1 MWSQQRK
8 SQYLVIKDFVRV
20 LQESIT
26 EQIQENLPDPLFL
39 VKPSRI
45 CLHLLGQIF
54 ISEKQPG
61 SHKSSAPPRVLKTLA
76 GPTNQV
82 FLTSSGPLLWHWTPL
97 PWATGSW
104 RASGRRGSFLCS
116 PHHCQPEDR
125 QNRTEQ
131 RINVGRLSPPLTSSE
146 HKSAQLELPH
156 LSGSCFHVLQLLK
169 KKKKVWSN
177 IWVIF
182 GTSSCEQP
190 HLPVAL
196 FQCQCCSLLFVIL
209 FSFFSKAQLINWSH
223 LAVQCFYLCLCSQE
237 LRIDCA
243 AGVVRKDI
251 TVST

>member
-76 GPTNQV
+76 GPINQV

-104 RASGRRGSFLCS
+104 RASGRRDSFLCS
-116 PHHCQPEDR
+116 PHHCQPEER

-146 HKSAQLELPH
+146 HKSAQLELPR
-156 LSGSCFHVLQLLK
+156 LSGFCFHVLQLLK
-169 KKKKVWSN
+169 KKKKSGAIFELSLEHPPVSSHTFQWLFSN
-177 IWVIF
+177 VNAV
-182 GTSSCEQP
+182 
-190 HLPVAL
+190 L
-196 FQCQCCSLLFVIL
+196 CSLLF
-209 FSFFSKAQLINWSH
+209 FFLSSPRH
-223 LAVQCFYLCLCSQE
+223 S
-237 LRIDCA
+237 
-243 AGVVRKDI
+243 
-251 TVST
+251 